1 MLCRIKWL
9 NSKQIK

>member
-1 MLCRIKWL
+1 MTEFQ